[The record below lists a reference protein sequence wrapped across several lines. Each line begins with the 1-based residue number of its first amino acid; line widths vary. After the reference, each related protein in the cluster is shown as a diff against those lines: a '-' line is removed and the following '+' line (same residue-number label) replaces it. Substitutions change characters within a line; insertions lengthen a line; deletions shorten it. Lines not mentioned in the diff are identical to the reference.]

1 MARVETTERSARE
14 AARARRAAQARGGK
28 KELKG
33 SGSASTSG
41 GVVGSSASGSGGGQG
56 GGAGGGDARSSA
68 RERRRAMAHQGK
80 AALKKT
86 DRSRVESRREEPEP
100 AAEEAPAEPSAVE
113 ATGPEGESCPPGT
126 SRRRRGGHCEKSS
139 GHLQARARRRA
150 LADRGKAA
158 ETSGCLS
165 AAQVARQSN
174 PDMSGR
180 EIARRA
186 RADQARNGAR
196 GRSGEDHTS
205 RRRKMI
211 EARRGGWSDAPWKV
225 GASETSHGQ
234 EVTGTQVS
242 ADSDM
247 TGWEAGAC
255 SSVTGTEYFSADLF
269 QDLCRT
275 EPAPSPMRSGVSRTG
290 HGGRVTGNE
299 VGRGERVTG
308 NEPGTCQSVTGTE
321 YLGTEQFQGWCGT
334 TPQPGPALT
343 LEDQTLSGER
353 VTGDFPGRSPRV
365 TGDERGVGRSV
376 TGTQYLRRDTGGE
389 MPQAPAKVERATTL
403 RGGGITGS
411 RVGRSERVTGD
422 EPGSCRS
429 VTGNDYV
436 GREQYQESC
445 GVEPPRQG
453 PATPVSATGHGLAVS
468 GARYGRNG
476 RVTGNEPGTCQA
488 VTGTPYMGA
497 EEYRNYCA
505 PEDQARAASRQT
517 RHHAT
522 PAHDITGQ
530 QPGLDGN
537 MTGAEGGACQ
547 APTGTPYVGQEQFA
561 EACRAEPATP
571 NSPDFPQSLEGPVA
585 PAPTAEPPAAHASRR
600 SSAVTGSRYEGG
612 SGITGPFGMA
622 EGKVTGTETA
632 RHEGRSGFSYTP
644 DPAPQQAQPAPGGRV
659 TGEGSGS
666 GPSITG
672 DDWDRGD
679 RVTGTE
685 GTPARRN
692 PSWRGPAGSVMPMQR
707 DPKRNEEVPLP
718 ESPVTGSS
726 GSTEKGAAVTYSG
739 GARG

>member
-33 SGSASTSG
+33 SGSASTTG
-41 GVVGSSASGSGGGQG
+41 GVVGKGASSGGGEQ
-56 GGAGGGDARSSA
+56 GGGDARTSA

-86 DRSRVESRREEPEP
+86 ERSRVESRREEPEP
-100 AAEEAPAEPSAVE
+100 AVEEAPAEPSTAE

-211 EARRGGWSDAPWKV
+211 EERRGGGSSDAPWKV

-255 SSVTGTEYFSADLF
+255 RGVTGTEYLSADLF
-269 QDLCRT
+269 RDLCAT
-275 EPAPSPMRSGVSRTG
+275 EPAPAPMRSGVSRTG

-334 TPQPGPALT
+334 TPEPGPGLT
-343 LEDQTLSGER
+343 GEDTTAGAQR
-353 VTGDFPGRSPRV
+353 VTGDFPGRSSRV

-376 TGTQYLRRDTGGE
+376 TGTQYLRRESQG
-389 MPQAPAKVERATTL
+389 QAPSQVPPKVEQATTL
-403 RGGGITGS
+403 RGGEVTGS

-422 EPGSCRS
+422 EPGSCRA

-436 GREQYQESC
+436 GREQYQETC

-468 GARYGRNG
+468 GARSGRNG

-497 EEYRNYCA
+497 EEYRSYCA
-505 PEDQARAASRQT
+505 PADQEEAAIRQPR
-517 RHHAT
+517 RHST
-522 PAHDITGQ
+522 PASEITGQ
-530 QPGLDGN
+530 QPGLNGA
-537 MTGAEGGACQ
+537 MTGADDGACQ
-547 APTGTPYVGQEQFA
+547 TPTGTPYVGQQQYT
-561 EACRAEPATP
+561 EACAAEPATP
-571 NSPDFPQSLEGPVA
+571 ASPDFPQSLEGAAA
-585 PAPTAEPPAAHASRR
+585 PTPTAEPPAAHAPRR

-612 SGITGPFGMA
+612 GSITGPFGMA

-644 DPAPQQAQPAPGGRV
+644 DPAPQAQSAQVDRI
-659 TGEGSGS
+659 TGEGAGS

-672 DDWDRGD
+672 DDWDRGE

-685 GTPARRN
+685 GTAARRN
-692 PSWRGPAGSVMPMQR
+692 PSRRGQQGSVMPMQR
-707 DPKRNEEVPLP
+707 EPKRNEDVPLP
-718 ESPVTGSS
+718 DSPVTGSS
-726 GSTEKGAAVTYSG
+726 GTTDKGAAVTYSG

>member
-1 MARVETTERSARE
+1 
-14 AARARRAAQARGGK
+14 
-28 KELKG
+28 
-33 SGSASTSG
+33 
-41 GVVGSSASGSGGGQG
+41 
-56 GGAGGGDARSSA
+56 
-68 RERRRAMAHQGK
+68 
-80 AALKKT
+80 
-86 DRSRVESRREEPEP
+86 
-100 AAEEAPAEPSAVE
+100 
-113 ATGPEGESCPPGT
+113 
-126 SRRRRGGHCEKSS
+126 
-139 GHLQARARRRA
+139 
-150 LADRGKAA
+150 
-158 ETSGCLS
+158 
-165 AAQVARQSN
+165 
-174 PDMSGR
+174 
-180 EIARRA
+180 
-186 RADQARNGAR
+186 
-196 GRSGEDHTS
+196 
-205 RRRKMI
+205 
-211 EARRGGWSDAPWKV
+211 
-225 GASETSHGQ
+225 
-234 EVTGTQVS
+234 
-242 ADSDM
+242 
-247 TGWEAGAC
+247 
-255 SSVTGTEYFSADLF
+255 
-269 QDLCRT
+269 
-275 EPAPSPMRSGVSRTG
+275 MRSGVSRTG

-334 TPQPGPALT
+334 TPAAGPALT
-343 LEDQTLSGER
+343 REDTTMAGER
-353 VTGDFPGRSPRV
+353 VTGDFPGRSSRV

-376 TGTQYLRRDTGGE
+376 TGTQYLRRATEEQGR
-389 MPQAPAKVERATTL
+389 APARVEQATTL

-422 EPGSCRS
+422 EPGSCRN

-436 GREQYQESC
+436 GREQFQEVC
-445 GVEPPRQG
+445 GTEPPRQA
-453 PATPVSATGHGLAVS
+453 PATRFSATDGGLAVS
-468 GARYGRNG
+468 GARSGRG
-476 RVTGNEPGTCQA
+476 SAVTGNEPGTCQA

-505 PEDQARAASRQT
+505 PEDQARAASRQS
-517 RHHAT
+517 RPHAT

-530 QPGLDGN
+530 QPGLN
-537 MTGAEGGACQ
+537 NTMTGADDGACQ
-547 APTGTPYVGQEQFA
+547 APTGTPYVGREQYA
-561 EACRAEPATP
+561 EACKAEPATP
-571 NSPDFPQSLEGPVA
+571 GSPDFPQSLEEPVA
-585 PAPTAEPPAAHASRR
+585 PAPSAEPPAAHAPRR

-644 DPAPQQAQPAPGGRV
+644 DPAPQQARPAPGSRV

-672 DDWDRGD
+672 DDWDRGE